1 MEAEKKMALE
11 TALERARQLLLEAG
25 FPEENVQ
32 VKTSAQK
39 RGVARDIVEEV
50 EQCRADM
57 LVMGRRGISGFKE
70 FFLGS
75 VSQKVLQLCKETSV
89 LLVQ

>member
-1 MEAEKKMALE
+1 
-11 TALERARQLLLEAG
+11 
-25 FPEENVQ
+25 
-32 VKTSAQK
+32 
-39 RGVARDIVEEV
+39 VARDIVEEV